1 MRCTNSTRQVG
12 SKSAAPATI
21 EFCMPFQEVVEAE
34 GHLIDSHI
42 MENIFDKVV
51 EYSGRFEVQQFRIG
65 RTNSEPSYLRLKV
78 ETPDD
83 EALQH
88 LLASLLE
95 LGCAPV
101 DTGDAALR
109 TVERDRCAPEDFYS
123 TTNHRTAVRHDRKW
137 IDVEN
142 QRMDAMIVVQEG
154 RALCRRLRDL
164 RQGDQI
170 VVGLRGIRVIPE
182 AKERDRLAFAFMSNG
197 ISSERQVETA
207 VRQTAALVR
216 HAIEQ
221 KQKVVVVAGPVVVH
235 TGGVAGLASLIRNGC
250 VHAVLSGNALGVH
263 DVEAALFGTSLGIRM
278 SDGRQEEHGHRNH
291 MRAINAIFHAGSVAK
306 AVEAGRL
313 QSGVLYECV
322 KANVPFVLAGS
333 LRDDGPLPDT
343 ITDMNAAQDAY
354 AQQLRGAGLVICLGS
369 MLHSIATGNMLPSWV
384 KIVCVDINP
393 AVATKVSD
401 RGTGQA
407 VGVVADVGLFLDLLS
422 KALA

>member
-1 MRCTNSTRQVG
+1 
-12 SKSAAPATI
+12 
-21 EFCMPFQEVVEAE
+21 MPFQEVVEAE

-51 EYSGRFEVQQFRIG
+51 EYHGRFEVQEFRIG
-65 RTNSEPSYLRLKV
+65 RTNVEGSYIRMLV
-78 ETPDD
+78 ETPD
-83 EALQH
+83 AASLAH
-88 LLASLLE
+88 LLESLLE

-101 DTGDAALR
+101 DSGDAELR

-123 TTNHRTAVRHDRKW
+123 TTNHRTHVRIGDHW
-137 IDVEN
+137 IETEN
-142 QRMDAMIVVQEG
+142 QRMDAMIVVHEG
-154 RALCRRLRDL
+154 RAYCRRLRDL
-164 RQGDQI
+164 RQGDRI
-170 VVGLRGIRVIPE
+170 VVGMRGIRVTPE
-182 AKERDRLAFAFMSNG
+182 SKERDRLSFAFMSNG

-216 HAIEQ
+216 SAVEQ
-221 KQKVVVVAGPVVVH
+221 KLKVVAVAGPVVVH
-235 TGGVAGLASLIRNGC
+235 TGGVTGLAALIRGGS

-263 DVEAALFGTSLGIRM
+263 DVEASLFGTSLGVRLE
-278 SDGRQEEHGHRNH
+278 DGRQEEYGHRNH
-291 MRAINAIFHAGSVAK
+291 MRAINAIYRAGSVRQ
-306 AVEAGRL
+306 AVECGRL
-313 QSGVLYECV
+313 RSGVLYECV
-322 KANVPFVLAGS
+322 RAGIPFVLAGS

-354 AQQLRGAGLVICLGS
+354 AAELKGAGLVLCLGS

-422 KALA
+422 KALS